1 MPLSFYLLKPV
12 KRVTEYPLLMEKLL
26 KLIIHCLLLPFSGH
40 ATLILPCLS
49 SADNP
54 GFDCYLQGMPLSFY
68 RLKPVKRVTE
78 YPLLTEKLLK
88 LIIHCLLL
96 PFSGHATLVLPCE
109 TGEASDRVP
118 AARGEVAEAVI
129 S

>member
-12 KRVTEYPLLMEKLL
+12 KLVTEYPLLMEKLL
-26 KLIIHCLLLPFSGH
+26 K
-40 ATLILPCLS
+40 
-49 SADNP
+49 
-54 GFDCYLQGMPLSFY
+54 
-68 RLKPVKRVTE
+68 K
-78 YPLLTEKLLK
+78 K

-96 PFSGHATLVLPCE
+96 PFSGHATLVLPAE

-118 AARGEVAEAVI
+118 AALGEAAEVVI